1 MWHQAAI
8 ARVNDFKQYAD
19 FPVNNAAENLLR
31 TFNRGL
37 E

>member
-8 ARVNDFKQYAD
+8 ARVSDFKQYMD
-19 FPVNNAAENLLR
+19 SPVNNAAENVLKS
-31 TFNRGL
+31 FNRGL